1 MVCNCECSQ
10 DEGQTWVVLILI
22 LLEYGLQRRLFLRFQ
37 GRLGVLILILLEYG
51 LQPIIMLSIV
61 GRMIVLILI
70 LLEYGLQRTVTGTK
84 GRNVLS

>member
-1 MVCNCECSQ
+1 M
-10 DEGQTWVVLILI
+10 L
-22 LLEYGLQRRLFLRFQ
+22 
-37 GRLGVLILILLEYG
+37 VLILILLEYG